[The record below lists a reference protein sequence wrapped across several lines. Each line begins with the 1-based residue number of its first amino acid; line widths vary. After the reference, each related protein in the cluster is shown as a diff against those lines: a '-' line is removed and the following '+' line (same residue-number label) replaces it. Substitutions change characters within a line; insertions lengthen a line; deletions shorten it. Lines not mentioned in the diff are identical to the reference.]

1 MNCQDKSFDDR
12 LTSNQLTKLERD
24 KNFEEIIMDIAVGY
38 QPSTSLEMK
47 ELIKAGKLGLKE
59 ARKKFNIKK
68 HYKFYIYAYW
78 WIRMGIT
85 QAIDTHVIYGDK
97 KKFRKIKYK
106 NNEY

>member
-1 MNCQDKSFDDR
+1 MSKKKLDKSSDH
-12 LTSNQLTKLERD
+12 ERNYFYKNSSD
-24 KNFEEIIMDIAVGY
+24 KFFEDMIMDIAVRYEPTTLLGI
-38 QPSTSLEMK
+38 E
-47 ELIKAGKLGLKE
+47 ELIKAGELGLKE

-97 KKFRKIKYK
+97 KFRKIKYK
-106 NNEY
+106 KDEY